1 MSSEGGGSDETY
13 EMVPEV
19 STPPFK
25 AAPPEP
31 TWKAAPEPII
41 QRLAAR
47 PFQVVEPDT
56 GDTNVDG
63 DDSQGTPPSNADTGD
78 TDVDGDDSQ
87 VPSTEAMQL
96 VASTKAMAV
105 ASPPVPKRMSSP
117 PPGKEHRVAPSN
129 TVWPKRL
136 SPVPKAQLVASPTT
150 TSGGGGLAATA
161 VVLDPGGVGG
171 AAVSGPPTQRGEKRP
186 RPMWDL
192 DWSQMARVDTRGC
205 PVVWMVRGGRYLKYH
220 NEHGWW
226 TATAGQPSEQE
237 INVYFPEDGDAP
249 ASSSGPASGPSGGPS

>member
-87 VPSTEAMQL
+87 VPSTEATQL
-96 VASTKAMAV
+96 VASTKALAV
-105 ASPPVPKRMSSP
+105 ASLPVPKTLSSP
-117 PPGKEHRVAPSN
+117 PSRTTDGTGGAPSN
-129 TVWPKRL
+129 TVSPK
-136 SPVPKAQLVASPTT
+136 T

-249 ASSSGPASGPSGGPS
+249 ASSSGPASGSSGGPS